1 MPQRRLHKDA
11 ASLWF
16 EAPFVMAMR
25 IHEMQMAALTG
36 RSQDAAEMNRMVTE
50 KVMATAESAVAV
62 NMAISRAA
70 FGAAMQMMTGG
81 RPSARKAGEAIAAAA
96 VKPYGKRVRSN
107 ARRLS
112 RKKVSSS

>member
-1 MPQRRLHKDA
+1 MTPRRLRKDA
-11 ASLWF
+11 STLWF

-25 IHEMQMAALTG
+25 IHDMQMAALTG
-36 RSQDAAEMNRMVTE
+36 RSQDTAEMNRMVAE

-81 RPSARKAGEAIAAAA
+81 RPSVEKAGEAIAAAA
-96 VKPYGKRVRSN
+96 LKPYGKRVRAN
-107 ARRLS
+107 ARRLP
-112 RKKVSSS
+112 KKKS

>member
-1 MPQRRLHKDA
+1 MTPRRLRKDA
-11 ASLWF
+11 STLWF
-16 EAPFVMAMR
+16 QAPFVMAMR

-36 RSQDAAEMNRMVTE
+36 KSQDAAEMNRMVTE

-81 RPSARKAGEAIAAAA
+81 RPSTAKAGETFAAAA
-96 VKPYGKRVRSN
+96 LKPYGKRVRAN

-112 RKKVSSS
+112 KKTG